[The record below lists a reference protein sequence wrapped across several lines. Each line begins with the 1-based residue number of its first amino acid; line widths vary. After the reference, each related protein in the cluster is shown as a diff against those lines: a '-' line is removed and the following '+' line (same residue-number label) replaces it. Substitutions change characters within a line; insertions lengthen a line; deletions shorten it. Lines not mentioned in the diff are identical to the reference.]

1 MLRNRIFEFT
11 TGDLRGRFVIDLE
24 KVCTIQLTDFK
35 TIEIIFD
42 NKSFCLEGSTNTID
56 RLFQQ
61 FIEYKTACPCTPPL
75 KKPLPKSE
83 LLKAGFKLEPQ
94 TIFEVLQDICEKN
107 DLRFG
112 QAIAS
117 IFGSDVDL
125 FYNTNE
131 ELLQIISEKK
141 IQLNLK

>member
-1 MLRNRIFEFT
+1 MSTLRMTLE
-11 TGDLRGRFVIDLE
+11 RFNSL
-24 KVCTIQLTDFK
+24 KM
-35 TIEIIFD
+35 
-42 NKSFCLEGSTNTID
+42 
-56 RLFQQ
+56 
-61 FIEYKTACPCTPPL
+61 TPP
-75 KKPLPKSE
+75 PMPKSE

-131 ELLQIISEKK
+131 ELLKIINEKK
-141 IQLNLK
+141 IKLNLK

>member
-42 NKSFCLEGSTNTID
+42 NKSFCLEASTNTID

-61 FIEYKTACPCTPPL
+61 FIEYKTVCPCTPPL
-75 KKPLPKSE
+75 KKPLPTSGTE
-83 LLKAGFKLEPQ
+83 IKAM
-94 TIFEVLQDICEKN
+94 
-107 DLRFG
+107 
-112 QAIAS
+112 
-117 IFGSDVDL
+117 
-125 FYNTNE
+125 
-131 ELLQIISEKK
+131 
-141 IQLNLK
+141 

>member
-1 MLRNRIFEFT
+1 MILKLQPIGMT
-11 TGDLRGRFVIDLE
+11 AE
-24 KVCTIQLTDFK
+24 KLSHLK
-35 TIEIIFD
+35 
-42 NKSFCLEGSTNTID
+42 
-56 RLFQQ
+56 
-61 FIEYKTACPCTPPL
+61 PP
-75 KKPLPKSE
+75 PPPMPKSE
-83 LLKAGFKLEPQ
+83 LLKYKSTVETKSLELSEHSAFSMATIVEPKPQ

-125 FYNTNE
+125 FYKTNE
-131 ELLQIISEKK
+131 ELLQIINEKK